1 MYQRL
6 LKIVAGLTVSACI
19 LLFVSK
25 DALLRRTADRRIAAV
40 EQRHGLHIGYRELT
54 LEGLNTVCMRGLS
67 VVPETGHDT
76 LLTIS
81 HLDLRLDFWRMLTG
95 HLQVKHVK
103 LDDLAIFSVGIVSD
117 HGAASAQEFKVSE
130 HVKGLKLRARAT
142 GELSNEQI
150 NLAGQL
156 REATAYNVETAST
169 TTPGGE
175 DNDDSGQGT
184 FG

>member
-1 MYQRL
+1 MIIYRKMQITGENHPCHGLWYARPVINETL
-6 LKIVAGLTVSACI
+6 DIVALA
-19 LLFVSK
+19 
-25 DALLRRTADRRIAAV
+25 
-40 EQRHGLHIGYRELT
+40 
-54 LEGLNTVCMRGLS
+54 
-67 VVPETGHDT
+67 
-76 LLTIS
+76 
-81 HLDLRLDFWRMLTG
+81 
-95 HLQVKHVK
+95 KHNVK

>member
-1 MYQRL
+1 MIIYRKMQITGENHPCHGLWYARPVINETL
-6 LKIVAGLTVSACI
+6 DIVALAQHMSKHNTPFSPGVIKGVLADMVACI
-19 LLFVSK
+19 K
-25 DALLRRTADRRIAAV
+25 
-40 EQRHGLHIGYRELT
+40 EL
-54 LEGLNTVCMRGLS
+54 
-67 VVPETGHDT
+67 
-76 LLTIS
+76 I
-81 HLDLRLDFWRMLTG
+81 LDG
-95 HLQVKHVK
+95 KNVK

-156 REATAYNVETAST
+156 REATAYNVDTASPN
-169 TTPGGE
+169 TPGGE